1 MAAGF
6 PLQSNASCRALAIS
20 SLFQRILT
28 GRKVLLAP
36 GLDQYVAHEIVFPSC
51 MAVRRS
57 ASTAARCLCH
67 QAAAYFVNTAGE
79 NGERGRRE
87 LRLPGG
93 HDDGARCS
101 NGGRRLGRRTS
112 LRRVSIHVDDP
123 EHELQ
128 LNARD
133 KGKLDHGILER
144 LYKTLTDDD
153 YARASAAFQFMPHMP
168 GLLHAPL
175 GQEGIPADLEAPLEC
190 AAKVECSCC
199 KCLLPQDGHSI
210 SGTSDVRR
218 TSFSNL
224 VPQSWQR
231 YS

>member
-28 GRKVLLAP
+28 GRKVLLSP

-112 LRRVSIHVDDP
+112 LRRVSIHAA
-123 EHELQ
+123 H
-128 LNARD
+128 A
-133 KGKLDHGILER
+133 GIAAC
-144 LYKTLTDDD
+144 T
-153 YARASAAFQFMPHMP
+153 AGAGGHPGGFGSAV
-168 GLLHAPL
+168 G
-175 GQEGIPADLEAPLEC
+175 
-190 AAKVECSCC
+190 
-199 KCLLPQDGHSI
+199 
-210 SGTSDVRR
+210 VRR
-218 TSFSNL
+218 EGRML
-224 VPQSWQR
+224 LLQVPLTAGWTLHLRNVRRPAHQLLKLGTAILAKIFVNR
-231 YS
+231 HD